1 MANTHK
7 LIASSIIGSGGAADI
22 TFSSIPQTY
31 TDLKLVMSMRSAGN
45 LGGGNTY
52 FDITTV
58 SFNGSSSNF
67 LQQQAYGIGS
77 GSPIAG
83 TAATLQIH
91 CPGNGATSNTFGNA
105 EMYITNYTLSA
116 NKLINV
122 SLVTENNAANAINMA
137 VAGLWSQSAAINSIT
152 LTMYGGNIEQHS
164 TFQLYGTVKS

>member
-7 LIASSIIGSGGAADI
+7 LIASSTIGSGGAADI

-67 LQQQAYGIGS
+67 LQQQAYGNGS
-77 GSPIAG
+77 STVAG
-83 TAATLQIH
+83 TGATLQIH

-116 NKLINV
+116 NKLTNI
-122 SLVTENNAANAINMA
+122 SLVTENNATSAINMLI
-137 VAGLWSQSAAINSIT
+137 AGLWSQSAAINSIN
-152 LTMYGGNIEQHS
+152 LTMYGGNIVQHS
-164 TFQLYGTVKS
+164 TFDLYGITKS